1 MPDDLW
7 KRRQEQKLQL
17 IGDQLREVLQA
28 DNSLERREA
37 CDHILDK
44 AGQVQL
50 EFSLLMTQLRVLAK
64 QTKQDELA
72 RRIKQQLLDTD
83 LEMLAMETIFEGYPE
98 DYKDET

>member
-7 KRRQEQKLQL
+7 KRRHEQKLQL

-44 AGQVQL
+44 ASEVQY
-50 EFSLLMTQLRVLAK
+50 EFNFLMTQLRILAE
-64 QTKQDELA
+64 QTKQDELEK
-72 RRIKQQLLDTD
+72 RIKKQLQQ
-83 LEMLAMETIFEGYPE
+83 
-98 DYKDET
+98 K

>member
-1 MPDDLW
+1 MPDDLL
-7 KRRQEQKLQL
+7 KRRHEQKLQL

-44 AGQVQL
+44 AGQVQY

-64 QTKQDELA
+64 QTEQGELEK
-72 RRIKQQLLDTD
+72 RIKKQLLDTD